1 MAQVRLIARLV
12 AKPGKADELR
22 PVLKA
27 MLAPTHA
34 EPGMEFYEL
43 FESHEGGRFLF
54 NELWTSKEALDRH
67 MATPHFK
74 EFEAKSRELLTGPIE
89 LNLLT
94 EIHA

>member
-1 MAQVRLIARLV
+1 MAQVRLIARLI
-12 AKPGKADELR
+12 AKPGKQDELR
-22 PVLKA
+22 TVLRA
-27 MLAPTHA
+27 MLEPTHA
-34 EPGMEFYEL
+34 EQGMVFYEL

-74 EFEAKSRELLTGPIE
+74 EFEGKSRELLTEPIE

-94 EIHA
+94 EIHE